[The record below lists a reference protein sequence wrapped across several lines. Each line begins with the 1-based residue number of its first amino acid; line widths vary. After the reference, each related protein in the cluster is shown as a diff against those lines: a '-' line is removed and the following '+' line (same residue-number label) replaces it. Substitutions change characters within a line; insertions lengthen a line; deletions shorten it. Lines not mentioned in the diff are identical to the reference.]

1 MSDLYIS
8 DLDGTLLSSEG
19 KLSQYT
25 IERINNLI
33 AEGLQ
38 FTIATARGIDSVEK
52 ILEPLNIELPI
63 ILNNGLFIYDS
74 KNKKVLR
81 SHCIEKGIALEIHDI
96 LLDYGIEP
104 IVRTE
109 ECNSFKLYYK
119 KLQNNTIEE
128 FINDKKKSK
137 DIECIKS
144 KKFRYDDSKVL
155 SIFTLGSK
163 EKLKDAAKFLT
174 SKYNLGIDF
183 YKDSYNDS
191 YWLEINPLKATK
203 GEAALILKDKFSFNK
218 IISFGDNLNDLSM
231 FRVSDRSHGMI
242 NGNLSIREHV
252 SKIIGSNDENSV
264 VKEIEFMFLEEKNQY
279 RQIS

>member
-1 MSDLYIS
+1 MDLYIS

-52 ILEPLNIELPI
+52 ILEPLNLELPI

-74 KNKKVLR
+74 KNKKVLK
-81 SHCIEKGIALEIHDI
+81 SHSIEKSMALEIHEI

-104 IVRTE
+104 IVRVRE
-109 ECNSFKLYYK
+109 SNNFKLYYN
-119 KLQNNTIEE
+119 KLQNDTIEG
-128 FINDKKKSK
+128 FINDKKRSK
-137 DIECIKS
+137 AIECIES
-144 KKFRYDDSKVL
+144 KNFKYDDSKIL
-155 SIFTLGSK
+155 NIFTLGNK
-163 EKLKDAAKFLT
+163 EHLKDAAKFLN
-174 SKYNLGIDF
+174 SKFNLGIDF

-203 GEAALILKDKFSFNK
+203 GEAALILKESFEFNRV
-218 IISFGDNLNDLSM
+218 ISFGDNLNDLSM
-231 FRVSDRSHGMI
+231 FSISDASYAMM
-242 NGNLSIREHV
+242 NGNKKIKKHV
-252 SKIIGSNDENSV
+252 SKIIATNDEDSV
-264 VKEIEFMFLEEKNQY
+264 AKEIASIFLEEKKQY
-279 RQIS
+279 KQIS

>member
-1 MSDLYIS
+1 MTSLYIS

-25 IERINNLI
+25 IKTINNLI
-33 AEGLQ
+33 ADGLQ

-52 ILEPLNIELPI
+52 ILEPLDIELPI

-74 KNKKVLR
+74 KNKKVLG
-81 SHCIEKGIALEIHDI
+81 SHCIEKGMALEIYGI
-96 LLDYGIEP
+96 LIDYGIEP
-104 IVRTE
+104 ILRTKVG
-109 ECNSFKLYYK
+109 NSFKLCYN

-137 DIECIKS
+137 GIECIES
-144 KKFRYDDSKVL
+144 KKIKYDDSKIL

-163 EKLKDAAKFLT
+163 EKLKDAAKFLI

-203 GEAALILKDKFSFNK
+203 GEAALILKESFKFNRV
-218 IISFGDNLNDLSM
+218 ISFGDNLNDLSM
-231 FRVSDRSHGMI
+231 FSISDASYAMM
-242 NGNLSIREHV
+242 NGNRKIKKHV
-252 SKIIGSNDENSV
+252 SKIIGTNDEDSV
-264 VKEIEFMFLEEKNQY
+264 AKTIECIFLEEKNQLK
-279 RQIS
+279 QIS